1 MPRSEALKEAQKRY
15 RAKQD
20 KYENIK
26 RINTKSNKKRYAE
39 DETFREN
46 AKLKQRE
53 YYKKRKEK
61 MKQEQDIKE
70 NQEQDIKE
78 NQEEQD
84 IKENQE
90 VQENQEEQKL

>member
-26 RINTKSNKKRYAE
+26 KINTKSNKKRYAE

-53 YYKKRKEK
+53 YYQRKKEK
-61 MKQEQDIKE
+61 MKQEQE
-70 NQEQDIKE
+70 QEQEQDIKE
-78 NQEEQD
+78 NEEIEETQD
-84 IKENQE
+84 IKEN
-90 VQENQEEQKL
+90 EEIQNV

>member
-26 RINTKSNKKRYAE
+26 KINTKSNKKRYAE

-53 YYKKRKEK
+53 YYQRKKEK
-61 MKQEQDIKE
+61 MKQEQE
-70 NQEQDIKE
+70 QEQDIKE
-78 NQEEQD
+78 NEEIEETQD
-84 IKENQE
+84 IKEN
-90 VQENQEEQKL
+90 EEIPNV

>member
-61 MKQEQDIKE
+61 MKQEQ
-70 NQEQDIKE
+70 EQDIKE
-78 NQEEQD
+78 NQEQ
-84 IKENQE
+84 ENQE
-90 VQENQEEQKL
+90 QENQEQENQEEEKL

>member
-26 RINTKSNKKRYAE
+26 KINAKSNKKRYAE

-46 AKLKQRE
+46 AKMKQRE
-53 YYKKRKEK
+53 YYLKRKEK
-61 MKQEQDIKE
+61 KQQEQ
-70 NQEQDIKE
+70 
-78 NQEEQD
+78 EQD

-90 VQENQEEQKL
+90 VQEVQENQEEQKL

>member
-20 KYENIK
+20 KYDNIK
-26 RINTKSNKKRYAE
+26 KINTKSNKKRYAE

-53 YYKKRKEK
+53 YYQIKKERIKQEK
-61 MKQEQDIKE
+61 EQDIKE
-70 NQEQDIKE
+70 NEDIEETPDIKE
-78 NQEEQD
+78 NDENEEIQ
-84 IKENQE
+84 N
-90 VQENQEEQKL
+90 V